1 MRIMGAEIAKVIMFL
16 IIREILPQR
25 TSAAAIIIMISMIR
39 ITMIM
44 SNDDNDSKDK
54 KNMAKNPLT
63 SEFSND
69 LNFLHRNSFNFL
81 RNLLEELFYM
91 C

>member
-1 MRIMGAEIAKVIMFL
+1 
-16 IIREILPQR
+16 
-25 TSAAAIIIMISMIR
+25 
-39 ITMIM
+39 MIM

-63 SEFSND
+63 SEFSNN

-81 RNLLEELFYM
+81 RNLLKELFYM

>member
-1 MRIMGAEIAKVIMFL
+1 
-16 IIREILPQR
+16 
-25 TSAAAIIIMISMIR
+25 
-39 ITMIM
+39 MIM

-91 C
+91 CWVSAIIISIFIEDIKIIIVVDSYMKNG